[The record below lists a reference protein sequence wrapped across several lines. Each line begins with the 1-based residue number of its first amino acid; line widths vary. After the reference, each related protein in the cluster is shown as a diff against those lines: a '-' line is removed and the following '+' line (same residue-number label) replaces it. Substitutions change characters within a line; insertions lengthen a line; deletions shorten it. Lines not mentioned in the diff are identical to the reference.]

1 MRTAERRIWGRI
13 RRRLASGRGSV
24 FFEFAFAAAFLLPL
38 ICFAADFGRILFAEQ
53 QLEIGAR
60 AMADVESHLRR
71 TPLSDTGDEWDGE
84 NMRGSRGRP
93 QTLTKAVVRGYL
105 VNVLSRNG
113 FPEDEDGTS
122 KGNRVYMMAV
132 DPPVDTGA
140 NPVRSRF
147 QKWFDPFKKQSQDSF
162 FLKLLA
168 LIIKGGWRVLMFGSE
183 AYVNETF
190 TTDRYV
196 GCSVS
201 VKLPSIIANE
211 SAWRHFGRMTSEDG
225 LIMLPQYAP
234 EYEGDALSTT
244 RRRRYYCFLPYM
256 DTGTLAPQTPIR
268 QMSWFYKSWLKD

>member
-1 MRTAERRIWGRI
+1 MRTAERRTWGRI

-71 TPLSDTGDEWDGE
+71 TPVQASDDGNEWLGE
-84 NMRGSRGRP
+84 NARGSKGRP
-93 QTLTKAVVRGYL
+93 QPLTKAVVRGYL

-113 FPEDEDGTS
+113 FPEDEDAMS

-132 DPPVDTGA
+132 DPKTDMDA
-140 NPVRSRF
+140 NPVRKRF
-147 QKWFDPFKKQSQDSF
+147 LDWAEPFAKTKNVILQI
-162 FLKLLA
+162 LA
-168 LIIKGGWRVLMFGSE
+168 LIIQRGREALMFGSDL
-183 AYVNETF
+183 YVIETF
-190 TTDRYV
+190 NSDRYV

-201 VKLPSIIANE
+201 VKLQSLIANE
-211 SAWRHFGRMTSEDG
+211 SAWRLFGRMTSEEG

-234 EYEGDALSTT
+234 ERDGDALSTT

-256 DTGTLAPQTPIR
+256 DSGALAPQTPIR
-268 QMSWFYKSWLKD
+268 QMAWFYKNWLK

>member
-1 MRTAERRIWGRI
+1 MRTAERRTWGRI
-13 RRRLASGRGSV
+13 RRRLASDRGSV

-71 TPLSDTGDEWDGE
+71 SSPGRTDDEWAGE
-84 NMRGSRGRP
+84 NARGSRGRP
-93 QTLTKAVVRGYL
+93 QPLTKAVVRGYL

-132 DPPVDTGA
+132 DPQTDMDA

-147 QKWFDPFKKQSQDSF
+147 RKWFDPFKGKDNII
-162 FLKLLA
+162 LKLIA
-168 LIIKGGWRVLMFGSE
+168 LIIKGGWKVVMFGSDT
-183 AYVNETF
+183 YVTEMFNA
-190 TTDRYV
+190 DRYV

-201 VKLPSIIANE
+201 VKLQSLIANK
-211 SAWRHFGRMTSEDG
+211 SAWRLFGRMTSEEG

-234 EYEGDALSTT
+234 ERDGDALSTT

-256 DTGTLAPQTPIR
+256 DSGALAPQTPIR
-268 QMSWFYKSWLKD
+268 KMAWFYKNWLK